1 MCYILGTVFV
11 ITSGLIY
18 TLQRAVSALVWNG
31 EINAK
36 FDGGIPQPPGPL
48 EPFTNN
54 IFVPIFLLVGIIL
67 FVHGKKLKPGFG
79 LASDNEHYEK

>member
-18 TLQRAVSALVWNG
+18 TLQSAVSALVWNG

-36 FDGGIPQPPGPL
+36 FNGEIPFPPGSF
-48 EPFTNN
+48 EPFTNV
-54 IFVPIFLLVGIIL
+54 FVPIFLLVGIIL
-67 FVHGKKLKPGFG
+67 FAYGKKVK
-79 LASDNEHYEK
+79 A

>member
-1 MCYILGTVFV
+1 MCYILGTLFV

-18 TLQRAVSALVWNG
+18 TLERAILVLVWIG

-36 FDGGIPQPPGPL
+36 FNGMVPNYSTGPL

-54 IFVPIFLLVGIIL
+54 IFVPIFLLVGIVL
-67 FVHGKKLKPGFG
+67 FAYGKKVKV
-79 LASDNEHYEK
+79 

>member
-1 MCYILGTVFV
+1 MKGGTKIVSKNMRYILGTVFV

-54 IFVPIFLLVGIIL
+54 IFVPIFLLVGIVL
-67 FVHGKKLKPGFG
+67 FAYGKKVK
-79 LASDNEHYEK
+79 A